1 MKYVPRKHQIVGESW
16 LDDHPRTALF
26 WEMGLGKT
34 STTLTVIKRMQ
45 YEEFSIGKVLVIAP
59 KTVAEDT
66 WSRESKKWDHLKD
79 LRISKVLGTKKQ
91 REHAMSVD
99 ADIYV
104 INRENVQWLVEN
116 YGDKWPF
123 DGVVIDELS
132 SFKSTKAKRWRL
144 LKRVIMLCK
153 IVWGLTGTPASNG
166 YMDLF
171 AEIYLIDGGEHLGK
185 TLTAYRDKYFNPGAR
200 KGHIVYEWRL
210 KPGAKERIDAQ
221 LSTFCLSMKADDW
234 LDMPARVDVPHYVH
248 MTPAERKVYDQFEKD
263 RVLPLMQGKL
273 TDNFDDADHAI
284 LGATAAALS
293 GKLLQMANGAV
304 YDDEGNVFHIHDAK
318 IDALEDIVEAA
329 QGEPVLVY
337 YNYVHDLERIRK
349 RLPQAEAF
357 GAGKDTADTI
367 RAWNDGEIP
376 ILLCHPAS
384 VAYGLNMQEGGH
396 IIVWFGPTWSLEL
409 YQQANARLLR
419 QGQTDTVFIHHIL
432 TDETLDQRVMDAL
445 EKKDGVQ
452 ESLLNALKGYLNKE
466 EVAHDDLDGSRR
478 EK

>member
-1 MKYVPRKHQIVGESW
+1 M
-16 LDDHPRTALF
+16 DN
-26 WEMGLGKT
+26 
-34 STTLTVIKRMQ
+34 
-45 YEEFSIGKVLVIAP
+45 FSLNKVLVIAP

-66 WSRESKKWDHLKD
+66 WSRESQKWDHLKD
-79 LRISKVLGTKKQ
+79 LRISKMLGTAKQ
-91 REHAMSVD
+91 RETAYKMD

-104 INRENVQWLVEN
+104 INRENVVDLVEKH
-116 YGDKWPF
+116 GSDWKF
-123 DGVVIDELS
+123 DAIVVDESS
-132 SFKSTKAKRWRL
+132 SFKSSKAKRWRM
-144 LKRVIMLCK
+144 LKRVAPLCRA
-153 IVWGLTGTPASNG
+153 VWLLTGTPNPNSLV
-166 YMDLF
+166 DLWPQL
-171 AEIYLIDGGEHLGK
+171 YLLDQGARLGK

-210 KPGAKERIDAQ
+210 KPGAQDRIQKQIQDV
-221 LSTFCLSMKADDW
+221 CLSMKADDW

-248 MTPAERKVYDQFEKD
+248 MSKAERKIYEQLKQDK
-263 RVLPLMQGKL
+263 VLPLLGGEL
-273 TDNFDDADHAI
+273 TDSFDDADHAI
-284 LGATAAALS
+284 LGGTAATLS

-318 IDALEDIVEAA
+318 LDALEDIVEAA

-337 YNYVHDLERIRK
+337 YNYKHDLDRIKK
-349 RLPQAEAF
+349 RLPQAESF

-432 TDETLDQRVMDAL
+432 TDGTIDARVMDAL
-445 EKKDGVQ
+445 DRKDGVQ
-452 ESLLNALKGYLNKE
+452 EALLNALKGYLSKE
-466 EVAHDDLDGSRR
+466 VT
-478 EK
+478 

>member
-1 MKYVPRKHQIVGESW
+1 M
-16 LDDHPRTALF
+16 DN
-26 WEMGLGKT
+26 
-34 STTLTVIKRMQ
+34 
-45 YEEFSIGKVLVIAP
+45 FSLNKVLVIAP

-66 WSRESKKWDHLKD
+66 WSRESQKWDHLKD
-79 LRISKVLGTKKQ
+79 LRISKMLGTAKQ
-91 REHAMSVD
+91 RETAYKMD

-104 INRENVQWLVEN
+104 INRENVVDLVEKH
-116 YGDKWPF
+116 GSDWKF
-123 DGVVIDELS
+123 DAIVVDESS
-132 SFKSTKAKRWRL
+132 SFKSSKAKRWRM
-144 LKRVIMLCK
+144 LKRVAPLCRA
-153 IVWGLTGTPASNG
+153 VWLLTGTPNPNSL
-166 YMDLF
+166 MDLWPQL
-171 AEIYLIDGGEHLGK
+171 YLLDQGARLGK

-210 KPGAKERIDAQ
+210 KPGAQDRIQKQIQDI
-221 LSTFCLSMKADDW
+221 CLSMKADDW

-248 MTPAERKVYDQFEKD
+248 MSKAERKIYEQLKQDK
-263 RVLPLMQGKL
+263 VLPLLEGKL
-273 TDNFDDADHAI
+273 TDSFDDADHAI
-284 LGATAAALS
+284 LGGTAATLS

-318 IDALEDIVEAA
+318 LDALEDIVEAA

-337 YNYVHDLERIRK
+337 YNYKHDLERIRK

-432 TDETLDQRVMDAL
+432 TDGTIDARVMDAL
-445 EKKDGVQ
+445 DRKDGVQ
-452 ESLLNALKGYLNKE
+452 EALLNALKGYLSKE
-466 EVAHDDLDGSRR
+466 VT
-478 EK
+478 